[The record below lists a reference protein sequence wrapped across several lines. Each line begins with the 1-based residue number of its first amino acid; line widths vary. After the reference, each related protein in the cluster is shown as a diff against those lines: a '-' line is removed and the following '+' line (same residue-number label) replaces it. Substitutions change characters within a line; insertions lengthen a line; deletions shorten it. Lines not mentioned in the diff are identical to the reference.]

1 MQLRNPMNKWGM
13 WRDDI
18 SFSEKLFWSIIS
30 ITIAILL
37 GLYFSGVL

>member
-1 MQLRNPMNKWGM
+1 MKLRNPMKKWGM

-37 GLYFSGVL
+37 GLYFSGIL